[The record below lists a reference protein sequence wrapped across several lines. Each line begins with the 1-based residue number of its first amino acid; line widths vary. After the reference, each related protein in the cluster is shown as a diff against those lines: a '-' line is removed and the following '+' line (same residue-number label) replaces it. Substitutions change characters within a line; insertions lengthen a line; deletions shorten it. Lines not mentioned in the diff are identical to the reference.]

1 MPHYERVKPLDAIFN
16 DKATEF
22 ESGRDRYRD
31 RELDEMIWEF
41 GDYENEEP
49 LMEII
54 EFEPEV
60 PIEEELAEKK
70 RMPARAKVP
79 FKNVKKKARRRRTAS
94 AAAAR

>member
-1 MPHYERVKPLDAIFN
+1 MPRYERVKPLDAIFN
-16 DKATEF
+16 DKFMEF

-49 LMEII
+49 PMEIL

-70 RMPARAKVP
+70 KMPARAKVP
-79 FKNVKKKARRRRTAS
+79 FKNVRKPRRRRTA
-94 AAAAR
+94 AGAVR